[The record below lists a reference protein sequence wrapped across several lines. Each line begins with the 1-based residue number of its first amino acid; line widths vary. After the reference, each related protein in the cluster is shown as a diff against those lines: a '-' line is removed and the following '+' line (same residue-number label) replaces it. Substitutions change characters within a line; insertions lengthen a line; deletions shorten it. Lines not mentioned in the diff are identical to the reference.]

1 MLVLILIHIISSQ
14 STQRDLIL
22 EVQTAIPLELLEQAA
37 QGSGEVTDSG
47 NFQEMCRCGTE
58 GHGLVGILW

>member
-22 EVQTAIPLELLEQAA
+22 EVETAIPLELLEQAA
-37 QGSGEVTDSG
+37 QGSGEAAIPGGFHEKS
-47 NFQEMCRCGTE
+47 
-58 GHGLVGILW
+58 

>member
-22 EVQTAIPLELLEQAA
+22 EVETAIPLELLEQAA
-37 QGSGEVTDSG
+37 QGSGEATVTAG
-47 NFQEMCRCGTE
+47 LQEG
-58 GHGLVGILW
+58 GHGGDGSTSWLD